1 MERNAHDLPALFQ
14 QLGLP
19 SEPEEIAQFIASHS
33 PLPDEIKVSKA
44 DFWSPSQKAFLQDE
58 ILDDSDWAPVV
69 DQLNVLLRKKVP

>member
-1 MERNAHDLPALFQ
+1 MERNKHDLPALFE

-19 SEPEEIAQFIASHS
+19 SEPEAIVQFLASHS

-44 DFWSPSQKAFLQDE
+44 SFWTPSQQAFLHDE

-69 DQLNVLLRKKVP
+69 DQLNVLLRKKA